1 MDARASLGAADL
13 GANPA
18 AAAADQGSGDR
29 LALGRCDPRMMRYT
43 RALDPHKTRAPA
55 PVRFRRGGF
64 VAALVLLLAA
74 CGGHRESAQPGGNEA
89 LPPLATRLFSVAY
102 DQISERYVQQVA
114 LSNLTDAG
122 LTNLSKLDAKF

>member
-1 MDARASLGAADL
+1 
-13 GANPA
+13 
-18 AAAADQGSGDR
+18 
-29 LALGRCDPRMMRYT
+29 MMRYT

-74 CGGHRESAQPGGNEA
+74 CGGHREAAQPGGGEA

-122 LTNLSKLDAKF
+122 LTNLSKLDAKFEVRRGGGRLELREEGVQIAMLDTPTNES